1 VSIAFIFPG
10 QGSQYAGM
18 LARLPEVPVIRS
30 TLAAASDALGLPVT
44 QLDTDEAL
52 RSTECAQLAIFIVG
66 MASACL
72 LGEYGVSANFL
83 AGHSLG
89 AFTAAAFAGVF
100 SFADGL
106 RLVKARGQAMHNA
119 HPEGYGMATIVG
131 LDRRIC
137 DTLVF
142 EVHATGGE
150 VYVGSQNASDEIT
163 ISGSKIGL
171 ARVIDLARARGA
183 RRAVLL
189 DVSVPSHT
197 PLMALAAKQV
207 LKEIQGVPVR
217 RASTPY
223 VGNCAPRVLVTGS
236 EIVEDLARA
245 IDHPVRWG
253 DATSLLYELGV
264 RTFIEMP
271 PGDVL
276 ARLTSKSIPG
286 TRCVA
291 ADGLRVNELEAFSRA
306 IAKGT
311 EC

>member
-1 VSIAFIFPG
+1 
-10 QGSQYAGM
+10 M

-30 TLAAASDALGLPVT
+30 TLAAASDALELPVR

-52 RSTECAQLAIFIVG
+52 RNTESAQLAIFIAG
-66 MASACL
+66 IASARL

-89 AFTAAAFAGVF
+89 AFTAATLAGVF

-106 RLVKARGQAMHNA
+106 RLVKARGRAMQHA
-119 HPEGYGMATIVG
+119 YPEGYGMATIVG
-131 LDRRIC
+131 LNRRTC
-137 DTLVF
+137 DSLVF

-150 VYVGSQNASDEIT
+150 VYIASQNASDETT
-163 ISGSKIGL
+163 ISGSKIAL
-171 ARVIDLARARGA
+171 VRVIDLARTRGA

-189 DVSVPSHT
+189 DVSVPSHS
-197 PLMALAAKQV
+197 PLMGLVAIQV
-207 LKEIQGVPVR
+207 LKEMQRVPLG
-217 RASTPY
+217 RASIPY
-223 VGNCAPRVLVTGS
+223 VGNCAPRVFVTGS
-236 EIVEDLARA
+236 EIIEDLARS
-245 IDHPVRWG
+245 IDHPIRWE

-276 ARLTSKSIPG
+276 ARLISKSIPG

-291 ADGLRVNELEAFSRA
+291 AGSLRIDELEAFTRVLE
-306 IAKGT
+306 KGP